1 MGRIHNN
8 LVQAAARVV
17 LGAGLL
23 VASTGCSRQHEAGQ
37 FEASGEVIALGGGD
51 AGVQG
56 ACVLCHGLQ
65 GQGDGE
71 TVPRLAAMDRGY
83 FLQQLENYDN
93 GARNHAQM
101 SWIAGRLDNQARVRL
116 ADYYATL
123 PLTAPVRAEGALPA
137 PCPPPVAAILYQQ
150 GDPERGI
157 TSCATCHGAR
167 GEGVGTGNPPL
178 AGQPAPYLLAQLRLW
193 RTGKR
198 YGDAMDAMTHVS
210 RLLAEDELAPLADYS
225 AALPGAMS
233 YRELPATCPPARRPD
248 PRSGA

>member
-8 LVQAAARVV
+8 FVQAA
-17 LGAGLL
+17 LGAALL
-23 VASTGCSRQHEAGQ
+23 ATIPGCSRQHEAGQ
-37 FEASGEVIALGGGD
+37 FETNGEVIAMGGGD
-51 AGVQG
+51 AGVEG

-71 TVPRLAAMDRGY
+71 LVPRLAAMDRGY

-93 GARNHAQM
+93 GARDHAQM
-101 SWIAGRLDNQARVRL
+101 SWIASRLDNQARVRL

-123 PLTAPVRAEGALPA
+123 PPTEPVQAEGVLP
-137 PCPPPVAAILYQQ
+137 PSCPPPVAAALYHE
-150 GDPERGI
+150 GDPQRGI
-157 TSCATCHGAR
+157 AACATCHGAR
-167 GEGVGTGNPPL
+167 GQGVGTGNPPL
-178 AGQPAPYLLAQLRLW
+178 AGQPAPYLLEQLRLW

-198 YGDAMDAMTHVS
+198 YGDALEAMTHVS

-225 AALPGAMS
+225 AALPGATS
-233 YRELPATCPPARRPD
+233 YPEPPATCPPARRLD

>member
-8 LVQAAARVV
+8 FVRTALC
-17 LGAGLL
+17 AGLL
-23 VASTGCSRQHEAGQ
+23 VAGAACSRQHEAGQ

-71 TVPRLAAMDRGY
+71 LVPRLAAMDRGY

-93 GARNHAQM
+93 GARNHPQM
-101 SWIAGRLDNQARVRL
+101 SWIAGRLDNKARVRL

-123 PLTAPVRAEGALPA
+123 PLTEPVQAQAVV
-137 PCPPPVAAILYQQ
+137 PPPCLPPMAAVLYHQ
-150 GDPERGI
+150 GDPDRRI
-157 TSCATCHGAR
+157 ASCATCHGAR
-167 GEGVGTGNPPL
+167 GQGVGTGNPPL
-178 AGQPAPYLLAQLRLW
+178 AGQPAPYLLEQLRLW

-225 AALPGAMS
+225 AALPGATS
-233 YRELPATCPPARRPD
+233 YPGPPATCPPARRLD

>member
-1 MGRIHNN
+1 MQNN
-8 LVQAAARVV
+8 FIRAALLAGV
-17 LGAGLL
+17 LAT
-23 VASTGCSRQHEAGQ
+23 VTACSRQHEAGQ
-37 FEASGEVIALGGGD
+37 FETTGEVIALGGGD
-51 AGVQG
+51 AGVEG

-83 FLQQLENYDN
+83 FLQQMENYDN
-93 GARNHAQM
+93 GARDHAQM
-101 SWIAGRLDNQARVRL
+101 SWIASRLDNQARVRL
-116 ADYYATL
+116 ADYYAAL
-123 PLTAPVRAEGALPA
+123 PLTAPVQIAGVLPA
-137 PCPPPVAAILYQQ
+137 PCPPPFAAILYQR

-157 TSCATCHGAR
+157 ASCATCHGAR

-178 AGQPAPYLLAQLRLW
+178 AGQPAPYLLQQLKLW

-198 YGDAMDAMTHVS
+198 YGDALGAMTHVS

-225 AALPGAMS
+225 AALPGATS
-233 YRELPATCPPARRPD
+233 YPGLPATCPPARHPD

>member
-1 MGRIHNN
+1 MGRIRNN
-8 LVQAAARVV
+8 LVWLA
-17 LGAGLL
+17 LCAGLL

-37 FEASGEVIALGGGD
+37 FETSGEVIALSGGD

-83 FLQQLENYDN
+83 FLQQLENYSN
-93 GARNHAQM
+93 GARNHPQM
-101 SWIAGRLDNQARVRL
+101 SWIAGRLDNRARVRL

-123 PLTAPVRAEGALPA
+123 PLTEPVQAEGVLPR
-137 PCPPPVAAILYQQ
+137 PCPPAIAAVLYQH
-150 GDPERGI
+150 GDTKRGI
-157 TSCATCHGAR
+157 AACATCHGAQ
-167 GEGVGTGNPPL
+167 GQGVGTGNPPL
-178 AGQPAPYLLAQLRLW
+178 AGQPAPYLLQQLQLW
-193 RTGKR
+193 RTGRR

-210 RLLAEDELAPLADYS
+210 RLLSQDELAPLADYS
-225 AALPGAMS
+225 AALPGATS
-233 YRELPATCPPARRPD
+233 YPAPPATCLPAHRPD